1 MVTTLKALK
10 RNSYGGEFIQEA
22 LVSVYEMF
30 KPVHCYIA
38 YFDKVHHKA
47 ISLAYYVDGNL
58 SNTVFSYSTV
68 NAPCLKLI
76 SAGKPLYIPNNISEI
91 YPFNQIIT
99 SYIFYSYLGLPIFSR
114 QGEVIGVIGC
124 LFDTPFLFSEALHQ
138 EWCDV
143 IGDILGSDVEYLAL
157 LSSQKKLLQEM
168 EQCQQEAKLGNW
180 QLDLVT
186 NNYYWSKEIYRIFQ
200 CEIND
205 FIPKEKT
212 INDFIHADD
221 QVRVNELKDKMLNSS
236 NVSYSI
242 IYRIVLENKKT
253 KYLREHC
260 NILRNINGAAT
271 VIKGT
276 LQDITDFYHVNDKL
290 NQASDK
296 LTMTYDAV
304 VEGIWEYDL
313 KTENLITSPKFW
325 DILCINKNHAKS
337 ISDYLAMIHKDDR
350 LTVIESFLKLRNGD
364 AISIDVEFRLQPK
377 DKQTECRWFNCKG
390 NIIESN
396 NNKCSDTIVGVLIDI
411 TETVLAAQ
419 QLTLAKTVFDNTS
432 ECIVITDQDNNIIS
446 VNKAFEMVTGYSKN
460 YVIGKN
466 PSILAS
472 GYHDLAFYKKMWHSL
487 DTMGTWQGQLHNRRS
502 DGSVYPEEMT
512 INKIED
518 DHKVVNYV
526 GVFHDISSRK
536 QTEKKLRLLAD
547 NDMLTGLMN
556 RRRFVEKVEQQ
567 INTMTHP
574 EKGATTTG
582 VCSLLFIDIDDFKIF
597 NDLYGHDFGDDILK
611 SVADI
616 LRATVCEHSLICRYG
631 GDEYAVLIKEKDI
644 NYAKYIAR
652 QLIDIISKPIICNDI
667 EINLTISIGI
677 SSYPQSGTTHQ
688 ALLKNADYA
697 MYEQKWLG
705 RNGLCVYDQQ
715 LQDEYIRKL
724 KLRDK
729 LKYAI
734 DANKIN
740 VYYQPIV
747 DSRTGKVCKF
757 EALARWYDD
766 VDGFISPGIFIPI
779 AERYGLIGQLGQQV
793 FEQACA
799 DLDRIHRCGF
809 DDITFSIN
817 HSVKEFS
824 QHNQQYIFDTI
835 NRYHL
840 PYSAIMIEITESTA
854 LDDGKNIIDTLT
866 AFRSRGIAISLDDFG
881 TGYSSLAAII
891 DIKPDIIKIDR
902 SFIIDIEHC
911 KESKMLVSLVL
922 DLSYKLDV
930 EVVAE
935 GVETQAQ
942 LDILSSMACHY
953 IQGYYYSPAVAID
966 EAIAIL
972 KVRNHNV
979 IDINIQ

>member
-22 LVSVYEMF
+22 LASVYEMF

-38 YFDKVHHKA
+38 YFDKVHQKA
-47 ISLAYYVDGNL
+47 ISLAYYVDGHL
-58 SNTVFSYSTV
+58 SNTVFSYSIE
-68 NAPCLKLI
+68 NAPCIKLI
-76 SAGKPLYIPNNISEI
+76 SEGSSLHLSHNISQT

-99 SYIFYSYLGLPIFSR
+99 SHVFHSYLGLPVFSR

-124 LFDTPFLFSEALHQ
+124 LFDTDFLFSEALHQ

-143 IGDILGSDVEYLAL
+143 IGHILGSDVEYLAL
-157 LSSQKKLLQEM
+157 LSSQKKLLREM

-186 NNYYWSKEIYRIFQ
+186 KSYYWSKEIYRIFQ
-200 CEIND
+200 CEINN
-205 FIPKEKT
+205 FIPNEKT
-212 INDFIHADD
+212 INDFIHTDD
-221 QVRVNELKDKMLNSS
+221 RVRVNELKDAMLNSS
-236 NVSYSI
+236 NVSYCI
-242 IYRIVLENKKT
+242 IYRIVLASGKT
-253 KYLREHC
+253 KYLRENC
-260 NILRNINGAAT
+260 NILRNINGVAT
-271 VIKGT
+271 VIKGI
-276 LQDITDFYHVNDKL
+276 LQDITDFYHINDKL
-290 NQASDK
+290 NQASNK
-296 LTMTYDAV
+296 LTMTYNAV

-313 KTENLITSPKFW
+313 KTKKLVTSPKFW
-325 DILCINKNHAKS
+325 DILSINQNHAKN
-337 ISDYLAMIHKDDR
+337 ISDYLAMVHKDDR
-350 LTVIESFLKLRNGD
+350 PAVIEAFSKLRNGD
-364 AISIDVEFRLQPK
+364 AISIDVEFRLQLK
-377 DKQTECRWFNCKG
+377 NKQSEYRWLNCKG
-390 NIIESN
+390 NVIESN
-396 NNKCSDTIVGVLIDI
+396 NNHSSDSIVGVLIDI
-411 TETVLAAQ
+411 TDTIVAAQ
-419 QLTLAKTVFDNTS
+419 QSTLAKTVFDNTS

-446 VNKAFEMVTGYSKN
+446 VNKAFETVTGYSKN

-466 PSILAS
+466 PRILAS
-472 GYHDLAFYKKMWHSL
+472 GYHDLAFYEKMWDSL
-487 DTMGTWQGQLHNRRS
+487 ETTGTWQGQLHNRRS
-502 DGSVYPEEMT
+502 DGAIYPEEMT

-556 RRRFVEKVEQQ
+556 RRRFVEKVEKQ
-567 INTMTHP
+567 INKMTHP
-574 EKGATTTG
+574 EKGGTTTG
-582 VCSLLFIDIDDFKIF
+582 VCSLLFIDLDDFKIF

-611 SVADI
+611 RVADI
-616 LRATVCEHSLICRYG
+616 LRSTVCENSIICRYG
-631 GDEYAVLIKEKDI
+631 GDEYAVLIKDKDI
-644 NYAKYIAR
+644 DYAKYIAR
-652 QLIDIISKPIICNDI
+652 QLIDIISNPIICNDI

-677 SSYPQSGTTHQ
+677 SAYPESGTTHQ

-715 LQDEYIRKL
+715 LQSEYIGKL

-734 DANKIN
+734 DANKIK

-747 DSRTGKVCKF
+747 DCRTGKVCKF

-766 VDGFISPGIFIPI
+766 VDGFISPGVFIPI

-809 DDITFSIN
+809 DDIIFSIN

-835 NRYHL
+835 NNYHL

-854 LDDGKNIIDTLT
+854 LDDGKNIIDTLA

-922 DLSYKLDV
+922 DLSHKLNV

-942 LDILSSMACHY
+942 LDILSSMACRY

-966 EAIAIL
+966 DAIAIL

-979 IDINIQ
+979 IDRNIQ